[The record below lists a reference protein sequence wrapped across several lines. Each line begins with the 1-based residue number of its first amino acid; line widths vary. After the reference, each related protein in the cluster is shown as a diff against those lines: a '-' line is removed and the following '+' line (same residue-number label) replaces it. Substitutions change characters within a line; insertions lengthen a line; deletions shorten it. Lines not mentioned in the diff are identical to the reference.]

1 MPVSTAEFRPTGGSP
16 HAAAIRNDTSQ
27 RPKDR
32 RRVLIVEDEAMIALD
47 LSDLL
52 ESWGHV
58 VAGVVCTMG
67 DALEAAHA
75 NGPDV
80 AIVDVALG
88 IGEDGVRVA
97 AELKRRFAC
106 DIVFVT
112 AWSDAGTRAR
122 MERVGPT
129 ALLFKPYA
137 RDALRAAL
145 SERL

>member
-1 MPVSTAEFRPTGGSP
+1 MPVSTGEFGLTGGAR
-16 HAAAIRNDTSQ
+16 HAPVAPRDRT
-27 RPKDR
+27 RHRTER

-52 ESWGHV
+52 ESWGHT
-58 VAGVVCTMG
+58 VAGLVCTLD
-67 DALEAAHA
+67 DALVMAHA
-75 NGPDV
+75 HAPDV

-88 IGEDGVRVA
+88 IGQDGVRVA

-106 DIVFVT
+106 DIIFVT

-122 MERVGPT
+122 MERVGPI

-137 RDALRAAL
+137 REALRAAL
-145 SERL
+145 I

>member
-1 MPVSTAEFRPTGGSP
+1 MPVATAEFTLKRPARAG
-16 HAAAIRNDTSQ
+16 AARRDDVTDRA
-27 RPKDR
+27 R
-32 RRVLIVEDEAMIALD
+32 RRVLVVEDEAMIALD

-52 ESWGHV
+52 ESWDHV
-58 VAGVVCTMG
+58 VAGIVCTMG
-67 DALEAAHA
+67 DALQAAHEMA
-75 NGPDV
+75 PDV

-106 DIVFVT
+106 DIIFVT

-122 MERVGPT
+122 MERVGPI

-145 SERL
+145 AC